1 MASKA
6 IQRTDGVANRAA
18 IGSICFMSNR
28 PTRAANGAPEL
39 LVVRRGGTRCPR
51 VSVPMNATGGVAS
64 AGLRECVL
72 ALLAR
77 VGPFLISAEIAHW
90 RPVGHRRRQRRRQL
104 LELQVCV
111 HRLAGGEGQH
121 GGEAGD

>member
-18 IGSICFMSNR
+18 IASIYFMSNR

-51 VSVPMNATGGVAS
+51 VCVPMNAAGGAAS
-64 AGLRECVL
+64 ARLRECVL

-90 RPVGHRRRQRRRQL
+90 RPVRHRWRQRRRQI
-104 LELQVCV
+104 LELQVGV
-111 HRLAGGEGQH
+111 HRLAAEQRQH
-121 GGEAGD
+121 GRDVG